1 MDKCRWCGGLL
12 NDCNETEVVCPWCG
26 EADCWPRLDHL
37 FDLDLDDFD
46 LDFDRDLGTRTNEG
60 DTS

>member
-1 MDKCRWCGGLL
+1 MDRCCSCGGLL
-12 NDCNETEVVCPWCG
+12 NDCNESQVVCPWCG

-37 FDLDLDDFD
+37 IEFDRDDFD
-46 LDFDRDLGTRTNEG
+46 LDFDPDPGAGPTEV